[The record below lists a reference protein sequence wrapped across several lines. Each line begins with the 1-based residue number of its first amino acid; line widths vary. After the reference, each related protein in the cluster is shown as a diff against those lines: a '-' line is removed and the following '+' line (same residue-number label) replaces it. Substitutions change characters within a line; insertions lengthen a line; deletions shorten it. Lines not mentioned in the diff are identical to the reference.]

1 MSPPHGKPLSD
12 LAMAERDQKVVALKR
27 QDLSFQQIA
36 DHLGISK
43 AGAIRSFQRAK
54 RRVDAASAADY
65 AAYRDEQLASIAAM
79 REVCDEII
87 AARHVSISNGHVVS
101 EITGHD
107 EDGNPIY
114 GDPYEDD
121 APVLAAID
129 RRIKLD
135 DQEAKLLGLY
145 APVKQTVDATVNYTV
160 GGGVDV
166 SALK

>member
-1 MSPPHGKPLSD
+1 MSPPYGKPLSD
-12 LAMAERDQKVVALKR
+12 LAMADRDTQVVALKR

-43 AGAIRSFQRAK
+43 AGAVRSFQRAK
-54 RRVDAASAADY
+54 RRVDAATDADY
-65 AAYRDEQLASIAAM
+65 AAYRDEQLAAIAAM

-107 EDGNPIY
+107 DDGNPLY

-145 APVKQTVDATVNYTV
+145 AKVEVAHS
-160 GGGVDV
+160 GGVTYEIVGVDM
-166 SALK
+166 SKLT

>member
-1 MSPPHGKPLSD
+1 MTATGKPLSD
-12 LAMAERDQKVVALKR
+12 LAMAERDTQVVALKR

-43 AGAIRSFQRAK
+43 AGAIRSFQRTK
-54 RRVDAASAADY
+54 RRIDNATDADY
-65 AAYRDEQLASIAAM
+65 AAYRDEQLAAIAAM

-101 EITGHD
+101 EIKGID
-107 EDGNPIY
+107 DDGNLIY

-145 APVKQTVDATVNYTV
+145 AKVEVSHS
-160 GGGVDV
+160 GGVTYEIVGVDM
-166 SALK
+166 SKLT

>member
-1 MSPPHGKPLSD
+1 MTALGKPLSD
-12 LAMAERDQKVVALKR
+12 LAMAERDTQVVALKR

-43 AGAIRSFQRAK
+43 AGAVRSFQRAK
-54 RRVDAASAADY
+54 RRVDVATDTDY

-101 EITGHD
+101 EITGND
-107 EDGNPIY
+107 DDGNPVY
-114 GDPYEDD
+114 GEPYEDD

-145 APVKQTVDATVNYTV
+145 AKVEVAHS
-160 GGGVDV
+160 GGVTYEIVGVDM
-166 SALK
+166 SKLT